1 MRAIRLADEWKVR
14 AVLYGGQQGYGATAA
29 LAASKIPVLVNLKW
43 PERAK
48 DGDPE
53 AEQTLRELRFRDLAP
68 GTPAALAKAGVK
80 FALYSGGLDSPKDIF
95 KNLKRATDAG
105 LSSDAALR
113 AMTLD
118 AADIL
123 GLSDRLGSIAP
134 GKIAN
139 LTVTDGDIFNE
150 KSKVKHVFVDGRWF
164 QIHEEA
170 APEKPGEKKAED
182 DDGTGSRQAKV
193 SEGVGR

>member
-1 MRAIRLADEWKVR
+1 M
-14 AVLYGGQQGYGATAA
+14 
-29 LAASKIPVLVNLKW
+29 LVNLKW

-53 AEQTLRELRFRDLAP
+53 AEQNLRELRFRDRAP

-80 FALYSGGLDSPKDIF
+80 FALYSGGLEGPKDIF
-95 KNLKRATDAG
+95 KSVKRATDAG
-105 LSSDAALR
+105 LAPDAALR

-139 LTVTDGDIFNE
+139 LVVTDGDIFNE
-150 KSKVKHVFVDGRWF
+150 KTKVKHVFVDGRWF
-164 QIHEEA
+164 EIHEEA
-170 APEKPGEKKAED
+170 APEKPGEKKPED
-182 DDGTGSRQAKV
+182 DDGARAKQAKGA
-193 SEGVGR
+193 EGVGR